1 MCRTMT
7 SCCLKNNQ
15 LECQADMSILSCF
28 CLQWHVS
35 ANTDF
40 KLLVKMFFRAGN
52 CKSLCVLVLN
62 PANQSANSLIR
73 TSSFHLKL
81 KFIFFLAKECEPGY
95 AYLTFSHLFLS
106 LFPSIFNSLPCTE
119 IRGVCVVDGG

>member
-1 MCRTMT
+1 MT
-7 SCCLKNNQ
+7 SCCLKNTQ

-52 CKSLCVLVLN
+52 YESLCVLVLN
-62 PANQSANSLIR
+62 PANQSANFLIS
-73 TSSFHLKL
+73 TWAGPHLS
-81 KFIFFLAKECEPGY
+81 
-95 AYLTFSHLFLS
+95 T
-106 LFPSIFNSLPCTE
+106 
-119 IRGVCVVDGG
+119 